1 MTAFKFN
8 KQTSAVAL
16 AFFSIYLI
24 YGIFYRPVL
33 QLVVSLA
40 AGGIAFGIFDSYEV
54 ATVVLLAMNFAF
66 PLFRGSSMKGI
77 KGEGFV
83 NAEAIT
89 KRITG
94 MKGVIK
100 GVASPMSEGFA
111 DAQEEDMTLEK
122 KDDEKESLDDVPT
135 TSKKALGA
143 PASAAIAGLNAES
156 IEKILKLVASTSA
169 ESVTKNQGSTAPVAN
184 SANGTDIMKNLSK
197 ISEQGVPPAQQPAT
211 EKFEDNGGLFKLGQI
226 PTDKKGGHHMDTG
239 TTVMNAINSL
249 KPDQIKAMTMDT
261 KQLIDTQK
269 SLMSML
275 QTFQPMVA
283 EGKQRMDTF
292 QGMFGGASMG
302 AQPA

>member
-24 YGIFYRPVL
+24 YGIFYIPVL

-283 EGKQRMDTF
+283 EGKQMMDTF

>member
-8 KQTSAVAL
+8 KQTSAIAL

-24 YGIFYRPVL
+24 YGIFYIPFL
-33 QLVVSLA
+33 QLIVSLA

-66 PLFRGSSMKGI
+66 PLFRGSSMRGI
-77 KGEGFV
+77 RGEGFV
-83 NAEAIT
+83 NAESIK
-89 KRITG
+89 KRITA

-111 DAQEEDMTLEK
+111 DAEEEDMTLEK
-122 KDDEKESLDDVPT
+122 KKDEKESLEDVPT
-135 TSKKALGA
+135 TSKKASGA

-169 ESVTKNQGSTAPVAN
+169 DPVTKNQGSEAAVAN
-184 SANGTDIMKNLSK
+184 SANGTDMMKNLSK
-197 ISEQGVPPAQQPAT
+197 ISEQGVPPVTQPAT
-211 EKFEDNGGLFKLGQI
+211 ETFQDNGGLFKLGQI

-283 EGKQRMDTF
+283 EGKQMMDTF

-302 AQPA
+302 AQPT

>member
-24 YGIFYRPVL
+24 YGIFYIPVL

-135 TSKKALGA
+135 TSKKASGA

-169 ESVTKNQGSTAPVAN
+169 DPVTKNQGSTAPVAN

-283 EGKQRMDTF
+283 EGKQMMDTF